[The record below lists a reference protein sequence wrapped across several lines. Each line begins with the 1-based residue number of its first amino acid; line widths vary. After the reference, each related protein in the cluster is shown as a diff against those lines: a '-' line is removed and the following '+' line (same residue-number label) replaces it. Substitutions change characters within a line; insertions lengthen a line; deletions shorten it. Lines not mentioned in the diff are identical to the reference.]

1 VNALKYFSL
10 GGADILTRRQMSA
23 CAVALLLSNLSD
35 VSRLCA
41 SLRAMGGLALRSWLS
56 AVFAV
61 GVLLLLVRSVCAE
74 TDALMHAAG
83 FALTGSGDVDTKVI
97 GDPAECVFGI
107 KNDLFRLN
115 NVYTDLIKIE
125 AHQRQRL
132 GGLEQWVTVT
142 LQGEGVVFE
151 TTVEPPQDDGTEL
164 VRQMR
169 MQSPELFTPHHY
181 TYTQSTKDQDGVKRA
196 WQYLYSHGCTGKRTP
211 L

>member
-1 VNALKYFSL
+1 
-10 GGADILTRRQMSA
+10 
-23 CAVALLLSNLSD
+23 
-35 VSRLCA
+35 
-41 SLRAMGGLALRSWLS
+41 MGGLALRSWLS

-74 TDALMHAAG
+74 TDALMHAVG

-115 NVYTDLIKIE
+115 NVNTDLIKIE

-132 GGLEQWVTVT
+132 GVLEQWVTVT

-151 TTVEPPQDDGTEL
+151 TTIEPPQDDGSEL

-169 MQSPELFTPHHY
+169 MQSPELFSPHHY
-181 TYTQSTKDQDGVKRA
+181 SYTQYELYLATKDQDGMKRA

>member
-1 VNALKYFSL
+1 
-10 GGADILTRRQMSA
+10 
-23 CAVALLLSNLSD
+23 
-35 VSRLCA
+35 
-41 SLRAMGGLALRSWLS
+41 MGGLALRSWLS

-151 TTVEPPQDDGTEL
+151 TTVEPPQDDGSEL
-164 VRQMR
+164 ERQMR
-169 MQSPELFTPHHY
+169 MRSPELFNPHHY
-181 TYTQSTKDQDGVKRA
+181 TYTRYELYLATKDQDGVKRA